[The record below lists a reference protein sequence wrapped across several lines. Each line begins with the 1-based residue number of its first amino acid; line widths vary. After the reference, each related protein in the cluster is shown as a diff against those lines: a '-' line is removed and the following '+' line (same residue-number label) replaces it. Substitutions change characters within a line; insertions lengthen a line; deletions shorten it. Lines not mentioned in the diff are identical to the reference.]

1 MHDDLDA
8 RIRLACT
15 LDLVDGEALVHR
27 AEAFPQDHLRV
38 GVHGRVFGTTGRL
51 VRIPHWHLVKAHTHG
66 ESGIAAKVLVREEQH
81 ALAAGE
87 CPFEHG
93 MRIG

>member
-1 MHDDLDA
+1 MTLTPGYA
-8 RIRLACT
+8 FACT